1 MAGIELVVIII
12 REISAQKLEVWLADY
27 VASRLGNQTE
37 DAGLLMQLVGILA
50 RLVVVLE
57 TAYLQAMQPLEVFD
71 ADVEIACHIGGE
83 VILGYLE
90 EQLVLVDGIWTV
102 GEQED
107 KPVVAVGRES
117 FLLGGVLGSEHIA
130 ALRPDITQVELSAV
144 ESSSGIHAVYDH
156 SRHLAQPAVGILR
169 YHLVHLFQT
178 FGNLALVELGHT
190 ADEEEL
196 VAVGASREPLV

>member
-12 REISAQKLEVWLADY
+12 REISAQKLEVRLADY

-83 VILGYLE
+83 VILGNLE
-90 EQLVLVDGIWTV
+90 EQLVLVHGIWTV

-107 KPVVAVGRES
+107 KPVVAVG
-117 FLLGGVLGSEHIA
+117 
-130 ALRPDITQVELSAV
+130 
-144 ESSSGIHAVYDH
+144 
-156 SRHLAQPAVGILR
+156 
-169 YHLVHLFQT
+169 
-178 FGNLALVELGHT
+178 
-190 ADEEEL
+190 
-196 VAVGASREPLV
+196 

>member
-1 MAGIELVVIII
+1 MTGIELVVIII
-12 REISAQKLEVWLADY
+12 REIPAQKFEVRLADY

-37 DAGLLMQLVGILA
+37 DARLLMQFVGILA

-71 ADVEIACHIGGE
+71 ADVEIARHIGGE

-107 KPVVAVGRES
+107 KPVVAVG
-117 FLLGGVLGSEHIA
+117 
-130 ALRPDITQVELSAV
+130 
-144 ESSSGIHAVYDH
+144 
-156 SRHLAQPAVGILR
+156 
-169 YHLVHLFQT
+169 
-178 FGNLALVELGHT
+178 
-190 ADEEEL
+190 
-196 VAVGASREPLV
+196 